1 MQCNAAQ
8 YIYKGKVKEMIEK
21 KAPASMHKDIEAI
34 MFTKQE
40 ISQITNEIASRI
52 NKDFEGEEIIAVV
65 ILKGS
70 IMFAADLIRCLTMNV
85 KLDFMQASSYGSG
98 TTSTGVIKIKKDL
111 DSDIRDKNVLIIED
125 IIDSGRTLSLLKKE
139 LQDRG
144 AKTVSIAT
152 LLSKPE
158 RRVVEVETEYIG
170 AEIPDEFVV
179 GYGLDF
185 DEQYRQM
192 DYIGILKPEAYM

>member
-1 MQCNAAQ
+1 MDNK
-8 YIYKGKVKEMIEK
+8 IYHE
-21 KAPASMHKDIEAI
+21 SLHKDIEAI

-40 ISQITNEIASRI
+40 LDHMTHEMAAQIND
-52 NKDFEGEEIIAVV
+52 DFKGEEVLAVV

-85 KLDFMQASSYGSG
+85 KIDFMQASSYGSG
-98 TTSTGVIKIKKDL
+98 TESSGVINIKKDL
-111 DSDIRDKNVLIIED
+111 SEDITGKNVLIIED
-125 IIDSGRTLSLLKKE
+125 IIDSGRTLSLLKKN

-144 AKTVSIAT
+144 AKTVRIAA

-158 RRVVEVETEYIG
+158 RRVVEVTAEYIG

-185 DEQYRQM
+185 NEKYRQM
-192 DYIGILKPEAYM
+192 DYVGILKPEAYM

>member
-1 MQCNAAQ
+1 
-8 YIYKGKVKEMIEK
+8 MITK
-21 KAPASMHKDIEAI
+21 TAPDSMHKDIEAI

-40 ISQITNEIASRI
+40 ISQITNEIAAKV

-70 IMFAADLIRCLTMNV
+70 MMFASDLIRCLTMNV
-85 KLDFMQASSYGSG
+85 KIDFMQASSYGSG
-98 TTSTGVIKIKKDL
+98 TASSGVINIKKDL
-111 DSDIRDKNVLIIED
+111 DSDIEGKNVLIIED

-139 LQDRG
+139 LQNRG
-144 AKTVSIAT
+144 AKTVKIAA

-158 RRVVEVETEYIG
+158 RRVVEVDVEYIG

-185 DEQYRQM
+185 DEKYRQM